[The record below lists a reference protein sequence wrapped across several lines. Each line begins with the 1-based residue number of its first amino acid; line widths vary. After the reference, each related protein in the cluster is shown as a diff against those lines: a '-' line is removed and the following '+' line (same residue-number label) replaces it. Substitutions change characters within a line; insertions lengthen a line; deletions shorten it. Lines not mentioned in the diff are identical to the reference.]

1 VSVLVRL
8 LRYLLLDAEEKKPG
22 KTLLRAFET
31 AVETCSAASC
41 TDDRRSGSFNVEA
54 GGGEGEVDLTPR
66 VSFCDGG
73 RRRRDDRERRG
84 GEGDREGTGEGA
96 IEVGAT
102 EVGVGDIG
110 RGLRRLERERV
121 D

>member
-1 VSVLVRL
+1 MPVLVRL
-8 LRYLLLDAEEKKPG
+8 FPYLVFEVEEKNPG
-22 KTLLRAFET
+22 RTLLRAFDT

-41 TDDRRSGSFNVEA
+41 TEERRSDSSNVEA

-66 VSFCDGG
+66 GSFSDEG

-84 GEGDREGTGEGA
+84 GEGDREGTGEGVT
-96 IEVGAT
+96 EVGAA
-102 EVGVGDIG
+102 EEGVGDIG
-110 RGLRRLERERV
+110 RGLRRLERERF